1 LSLRVIESSGEKM
14 SLDNESANES
24 ANQPATGLATYLG
37 LFASL
42 KSKQVFVTGGGSG
55 IGEAIVEAFAKQ
67 GARVAFV
74 DIDVDPSLE
83 LCERL
88 ASAGFPKPLF
98 RQCDIR
104 DVEALQDA
112 IGELA
117 AYIGDFEILINNAG
131 NDDRHKVEEVT
142 PEYWDNVIA
151 VNQRPMFFT
160 VQAVLPG
167 MKRRGRGVIINIGST
182 SWHIK
187 GSGYPVYT
195 TTKAAVSGLT
205 RGLARDLGPFGIRVN
220 TVTPG
225 WVMTERQLKLWV
237 DAEGE
242 KLIDQNQCLPG
253 RVQPWHVARMV
264 LFLAADDSAMCTA
277 QEFIVDGGWT

>member
-1 LSLRVIESSGEKM
+1 MM
-14 SLDNESANES
+14 SPVNELAKFPSI
-24 ANQPATGLATYLG
+24 TG
-37 LFASL
+37 
-42 KSKQVFVTGGGSG
+42 KQVFVTGGGSG
-55 IGEAIVEAFAKQ
+55 IGASIVEAFAQQ
-67 GARVAFV
+67 GAKVAFV
-74 DIDVDPSLE
+74 DIAVDPSLA
-83 LCERL
+83 LCERI
-88 ASAGFPKPLF
+88 AAAGFPKPLF

-104 DVEALQDA
+104 DVAALLTTMRE
-112 IGELA
+112 IA
-117 AYIGDFEILINNAG
+117 AEIGDFEILVNNAG
-131 NDDRHKVEEVT
+131 SDDRHRIEDVT
-142 PEYWDNVIA
+142 QQYWDNCIA
-151 VNQRPMFFT
+151 INERPMFFT
-160 VQAVLPG
+160 VQAAVPG
-167 MKRRGRGVIINIGST
+167 MKQRGRGVIINIGST

-187 GSGYPVYT
+187 GGGYPVYT

-237 DAEGE
+237 DAAGE